1 MKKHDTIEKNHS
13 GPDQDQVA
21 NADKFGEVRG
31 ADDNGDSIESD
42 GENVVETNK
51 PRSRRQRAADARI
64 AELKEI
70 LRLSMSHH

>member
-31 ADDNGDSIESD
+31 ADDN
-42 GENVVETNK
+42 
-51 PRSRRQRAADARI
+51 
-64 AELKEI
+64 
-70 LRLSMSHH
+70 

>member
-31 ADDNGDSIESD
+31 ADDNG
-42 GENVVETNK
+42 ENVVETHK

-70 LRLSMSHH
+70 LRLSMKHH